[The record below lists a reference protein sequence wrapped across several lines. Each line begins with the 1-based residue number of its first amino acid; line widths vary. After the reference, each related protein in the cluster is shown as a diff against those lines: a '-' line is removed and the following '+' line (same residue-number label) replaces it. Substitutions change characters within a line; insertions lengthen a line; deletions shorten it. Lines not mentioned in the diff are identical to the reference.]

1 MLANPLLIIS
11 KMVYLRDDMKKKD
24 NVYELI
30 YDNADKETLMNLVS
44 FNFCSFSNTKF
55 IELLNAQYKI
65 LTLNTQKRKKTGDL
79 VHHLVVM

>member
-55 IELLNAQYKI
+55 I
-65 LTLNTQKRKKTGDL
+65 
-79 VHHLVVM
+79 